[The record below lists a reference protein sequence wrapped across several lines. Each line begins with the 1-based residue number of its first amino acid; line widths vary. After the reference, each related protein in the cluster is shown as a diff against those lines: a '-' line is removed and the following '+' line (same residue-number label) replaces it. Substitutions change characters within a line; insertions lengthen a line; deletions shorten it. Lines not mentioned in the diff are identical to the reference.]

1 MIEKIFLD
9 YTSVLIASLDCNA
22 ADSVNKD
29 LCLNFGVGG
38 LPHIQILHL
47 GKKVYVSLRVAWT

>member
-47 GKKVYVSLRVAWT
+47 GKKVYVSLRVA